1 MALEVIGAG
10 FGRTG
15 TMSLKMALDQLGF
28 GPCYHMVEVFKN
40 PIAPDYW
47 AAAASGAAMDWDAVF
62 AGYQSTVDWPSTD
75 YWRELL
81 AHAPNAKIILT
92 VRDPEAWFRSTQ
104 ATIFGPLNDRMI
116 DDASSKG
123 VMLRA
128 IFDRNFGGMRHDRAT
143 SIAAFLAH
151 NAAVRRDAPPAQ
163 LLEYDI
169 AQGWAPLCGF
179 LGVPVPDAPFP
190 RVNSTEEFQAN
201 AVRIQAQTGP

>member
-40 PIAPDYW
+40 PLAPDYW
-47 AAAASGAAMDWDAVF
+47 AAAAAGAAMDWDAVF
-62 AGYQSTVDWPSTD
+62 AGYRSTVDWPSTD

-81 AHAPNAKIILT
+81 AHAPRAKVVLT

-104 ATIFGPLNDRMI
+104 ATIFGPANDRMI
-116 DDASSKG
+116 GDQSSQGK
-123 VMLRA
+123 MIRA
-128 IFDRNFGGMRHDRAT
+128 IFERHFGGRRDDRAA
-143 SIAAFLAH
+143 SIAGYQAH
-151 NAAVRRDAPPAQ
+151 NAAVRRGVPAAQ

-169 AQGWAPLCGF
+169 AQGWTPLCAF
-179 LGVPVPDAPFP
+179 LGVPVPDTPFP
-190 RVNSTEEFQAN
+190 RVNSTEEFQTN
-201 AVRIQAQTGP
+201 AAKRAAETKI